1 MKSLLHCSARA
12 LLAFTVA
19 LLAACETP
27 APRDPKLYGDLAP
40 PASAQRTI
48 VIHPDTRHVN
58 VEGGEIVR
66 FVVGDK
72 EFAWNFFVA
81 SAISSFDLS
90 EVAPP
95 GILDHPVRAYVKPDP
110 KYRGNGMRNR

>member
-1 MKSLLHCSARA
+1 MKSLLHRSAGASLA
-12 LLAFTVA
+12 LTAAFLT
-19 LLAACETP
+19 ACATP
-27 APRDPKLYGDLAP
+27 ASRDPRLYGDLAP

-66 FVVGDK
+66 FVAGDK

-81 SAISSFDLS
+81 AAINSFYLN

-95 GILDHPVRAYVKPDP
+95 GILDHPVRAYVTPDP
-110 KYRGNGMRNR
+110 KYRGNGERDR